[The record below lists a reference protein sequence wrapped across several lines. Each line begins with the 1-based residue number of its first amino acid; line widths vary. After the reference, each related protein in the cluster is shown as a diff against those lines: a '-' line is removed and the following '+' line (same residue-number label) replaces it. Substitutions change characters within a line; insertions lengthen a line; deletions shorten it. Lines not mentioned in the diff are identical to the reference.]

1 MASRTVHLFSLASF
15 QIAISRMVNTMQ
27 EVLICGKTSL
37 TLVVTVENE
46 PALNLYQSLGFMKG
60 R

>member
-27 EVLICGKTSL
+27 EVLICGKNSL